1 MKQFLNPK
9 ERLII
14 LIFFLVISYT
24 LQNQNFEKSDLI
36 FDVIEKS
43 KGFIFNELRNIKS
56 QFPSHTHSKLEKE
69 IKEYEFRYLSNKTEF
84 IDYLFLKFDEYE
96 ERKKLDDEEF
106 RINDND
112 MQREIFFFL
121 SKFLPYF
128 IKIPKREQNLFLKS
142 NITDIFTKD
151 IIKFGLEYQF
161 LFLNN
166 EQNNSINSS
175 LQIENIIEN
184 LPNFLLKKNV
194 SLDNLSSFS
203 DYEPSSI
210 KINQKFNIFLQNLTS
225 KFNMSFLK
233 DINIPFYQ
241 KEEYVKKKS
250 EKLTHETMNQFSS
263 FLEEYLHE
271 SVLDNDLFKQKYTL
285 LHNNINVN
293 RYNDMSFKQNEPVNQ
308 ISVDEEAVINMT
320 QNLKENQEKLEAS
333 TESVNL
339 IKQNNKL
346 QNEKEKM
353 RDIIDLSGPC
363 ENKEKELDQIIDM
376 KLKKLQDE
384 QNKIEDELNEVPEEF
399 LTASNEDS
407 KSKFKKM
414 LNIIEEFI
422 KKVLKLAA
430 KHFPFYFFKI
440 CIPAGPLTLGCCP
453 EAGLVPQQLY
463 GVFTTFDKV
472 EAFKLAAKGYPDWLA
487 SIGHQNFDENQYYL
501 CAQSY
506 LTIQESSLFNKC
518 SQTSLIYSLPPNW
531 FGLLPGDMPLC
542 FWACLQGMVVCKT
555 KIDSFGP
562 CASLISLQTII
573 MAAMIPSLRI
583 RLVMIFGMCTYIP
596 FLVRWDLVPKWI
608 RPTSDELINGN
619 NENTFVKRKPPEM
632 DIDKG
637 NILVKG
643 CPDCAK
649 IQEDQEDKEKIRE
662 VKSAFEEE
670 YERLNPMAKE
680 EIKKL
685 KKEKINFT
693 KIEEEKKKEEEIKV
707 RGNKV
712 TFVNDLGRDR
722 LIEDSFDYYYYY
734 NIKVNDNKYEYLI
747 EKRNLF
753 NQLNWKYLMRRKVIG
768 LHLFEKEVDLD
779 YELKLG
785 EREANEEHYAEI
797 YNIRQDDL
805 KPNQL
810 YQILTYTDGYS
821 EEKRKNFPFQ
831 VREILIEPGKT
842 EDIRYYERMRNVVNQ
857 EVDNY

>member
-1 MKQFLNPK
+1 MKQFLK
-9 ERLII
+9 SREHLLIM
-14 LIFFLVISYT
+14 LFFLAITFTSQYP
-24 LQNQNFEKSDLI
+24 NSEKSDLI

-56 QFPSHTHSKLEKE
+56 QFPSYTHPKLEKE

-84 IDYLFLKFDEYE
+84 IDYLFSKFDEYE
-96 ERKKLDDEEF
+96 ERKKLDDEDF

-121 SKFLPYF
+121 KKFLPF
-128 IKIPKREQNLFLKS
+128 FMKIPKREQNLFLKS
-142 NITDIFTKD
+142 NITDKFTKD

-161 LFLNN
+161 LFFNN
-166 EQNNSINSS
+166 EQDNTLNSS
-175 LQIENIIEN
+175 SQIENIIEN

-203 DYEPSSI
+203 EYEPSNI
-210 KINQKFNIFLQNLTS
+210 KINQKFNNFLQNLTS

-233 DINIPFYQ
+233 NDNIPLYQ
-241 KEEYVKKKS
+241 KEEYVKINS
-250 EKLTHETMNQFSS
+250 EKLPPETMNQFSS

-285 LHNNINVN
+285 LQNNINF
-293 RYNDMSFKQNEPVNQ
+293 NDMSFKQNQPVDQ
-308 ISVDEEAVINMT
+308 ITVDEEAVINMT
-320 QNLKENQEKLEAS
+320 QNMNENQEKLEAS
-333 TESVNL
+333 VESVNL
-339 IKQNNKL
+339 IKQNNQL
-346 QNEKEKM
+346 ESEKEKM
-353 RDIIDLSGPC
+353 QDIIDLSGPC
-363 ENKEKELDQIIDM
+363 ENKEKELDQIIEM
-376 KLKKLQDE
+376 KLKKLEEE
-384 QNKIEDELNEVPEEF
+384 QNKVEDELREVPEEF
-399 LTASNEDS
+399 LTTSNEDS

-463 GVFTTFDKV
+463 GVFTSFDKV
-472 EAFKLAAKGYPDWLA
+472 EAFKVAAKGYPDWLA
-487 SIGHQNFDENQYYL
+487 SIGHQDFGETQYYL

-506 LTIQESSLFNKC
+506 LTIQESSLFNIC
-518 SQTSLIYSLPPNW
+518 SPTSLIYLLPPNW

-555 KIDSFGP
+555 KIDSFGS
-562 CASLISLQTII
+562 CGSLISLQTII

-583 RLVMIFGMCTYIP
+583 RLIMIFGMCTYIP

-608 RPTSDELINGN
+608 RPRSDEIIDGN
-619 NENTFVKRKPPEM
+619 NGNTFVKRKPPEV
-632 DIDKG
+632 DVDKG
-637 NILVKG
+637 NVLVKG

-649 IQEDQEDKEKIRE
+649 MQEEQEDYEKIRE

-670 YERLNPMAKE
+670 YENLNPMAKD

-685 KKEKINFT
+685 KREKINFS
-693 KIEEEKKKEEEIKV
+693 KNEQKEEDEQKGEDSDNK
-707 RGNKV
+707 GNKV
-712 TFVNDLGRDR
+712 NFANDLGRDR
-722 LIEDSFDYYYYY
+722 LIEDSFDYFYYYS
-734 NIKVNDNKYEYLI
+734 IKPNDKKYEYII

-753 NQLNWKYLMRRKVIG
+753 NQSNWKYLMRRKFIG
-768 LHLFEKEVDLD
+768 LTLFEKEVDLD

-785 EREANEEHYAEI
+785 EKAASEEHYTEI
-797 YNIRQDDL
+797 YNIKQDDL
-805 KPNQL
+805 QPKQL
-810 YQILTYTDGYS
+810 YQILTYSDNYS

-842 EDIRYYERMRNVVNQ
+842 EDISYYERMRNVVNQ
-857 EVDNY
+857 KVDNY